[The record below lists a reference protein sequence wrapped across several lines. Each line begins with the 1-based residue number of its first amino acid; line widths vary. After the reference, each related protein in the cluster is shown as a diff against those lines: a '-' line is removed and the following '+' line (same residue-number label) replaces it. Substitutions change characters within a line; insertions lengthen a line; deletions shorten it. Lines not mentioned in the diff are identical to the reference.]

1 MRRTLFVTEILI
13 ISALVI
19 VTRCANYGDVF
30 FGGQINFVDA
40 DCYSRMTRARICFE
54 HPGTIVRRHD
64 FENFPIGISPRTTA
78 PLDYLIDFCENPS
91 GFERRVGYALALR

>member
-1 MRRTLFVTEILI
+1 MSLWIVHSNYVENKPGGIKRPNGCFRPVGRTTVARKPNRYRLI
-13 ISALVI
+13 
-19 VTRCANYGDVF
+19 RN
-30 FGGQINFVDA
+30 
-40 DCYSRMTRARICFE
+40 CFE
-54 HPGTIVRRHD
+54 QPGTIVKRHD